1 MKKQTAIDMCSG
13 PVLGKILMFSLPLM
27 ASGILQLLF
36 NAADVMVVGNFCG
49 SVAMAAVG
57 SNGAVINLIV
67 NLFLGISIGTNVLV
81 ARSWGRQHADSVF
94 RAVHS
99 SVALSVILGVFTGI
113 FGAVMAPKML
123 TLLSVPEDVLP
134 LASLYL
140 RIYFIGI
147 PATVVYNFGAAILRA
162 IGNTRQPLYYLS
174 ISGALN
180 VLCNII
186 LVIGFKMDVA
196 GVAIASAISQYV
208 ATFLVLRYL
217 TKLENA
223 CRLSF
228 RMLRLYRYET
238 LEMIRIGIPAGLQST
253 VFSISNVLIQS
264 AINAFGAAAIA
275 GNVAAMNIDNI
286 IYIAL
291 NAIHHAAVSFISQNL
306 GAGKLDRI
314 VRIARSCLLMTLAIG
329 GVMCV
334 VTLLAG
340 ESLLTIFNREPDVI
354 AAGMVRIRN
363 AGAFY
368 FLCGLMEVSCGIVR
382 GMGSSWLPMIVSMV
396 GVCGIRIVWIY
407 TIFAAFPTLQVLYIS
422 YPVTWI
428 ITMLIHLLCAVLV
441 YKRLKLRHAPK
452 SKTQMPE
459 FTHESAK

>member
-162 IGNTRQPLYYLS
+162 IGNTRQPLYYP
-174 ISGALN
+174 
-180 VLCNII
+180 
-186 LVIGFKMDVA
+186 
-196 GVAIASAISQYV
+196 
-208 ATFLVLRYL
+208 L
-217 TKLENA
+217 T
-223 CRLSF
+223 
-228 RMLRLYRYET
+228 
-238 LEMIRIGIPAGLQST
+238 
-253 VFSISNVLIQS
+253 
-264 AINAFGAAAIA
+264 
-275 GNVAAMNIDNI
+275 
-286 IYIAL
+286 
-291 NAIHHAAVSFISQNL
+291 
-306 GAGKLDRI
+306 
-314 VRIARSCLLMTLAIG
+314 
-329 GVMCV
+329 
-334 VTLLAG
+334 
-340 ESLLTIFNREPDVI
+340 
-354 AAGMVRIRN
+354 
-363 AGAFY
+363 
-368 FLCGLMEVSCGIVR
+368 
-382 GMGSSWLPMIVSMV
+382 
-396 GVCGIRIVWIY
+396 
-407 TIFAAFPTLQVLYIS
+407 
-422 YPVTWI
+422 
-428 ITMLIHLLCAVLV
+428 
-441 YKRLKLRHAPK
+441 
-452 SKTQMPE
+452 
-459 FTHESAK
+459 